1 MHQPKPWFRASKNA
15 WYVQIGRR
23 QVSLGK
29 DEAEAHRR
37 FYRLMAEEGLD
48 QARRPAADIQ
58 VAVLCDLYLDHSRRH
73 HAPAT
78 YEWYRAYLQDFCDRY
93 GGLGVAALRPLHV
106 TRWLEAHGWGQSTR
120 RGAIAIIKR
129 VLSYALAEGYI
140 REDPL
145 RSLKKPP
152 MRRREKILSA
162 EERRALLDATPDQP
176 FRDFLTALQETG
188 ARPGEVF
195 SVTAA
200 DVDLEEGLWIL
211 LAHKARA
218 KTGKARVI
226 YLTPRMVDLCRRLVA
241 AHPTG
246 PLFRNTDGKPW
257 NRNAVRC
264 RFRRLRRKLGLD
276 AGVVAYAFRHSWA
289 TDALEKGVP
298 IATVAELLGHS
309 DTKMVSAHYSHL
321 HERREHLRAAARSIR
336 PGGS

>member
-48 QARRPAADIQ
+48 QARRPTADIQ

-78 YEWYRAYLQDFCDRY
+78 YEWYRTYLQDFCDRY

-152 MRRREKILSA
+152 MQRREKILSA
-162 EERRALLDATPDQP
+162 EEQQALFDATADQS

-188 ARPGEVF
+188 ARPGEVS

-200 DVDLEEGLWIL
+200 DVDLEEGLWVL
-211 LAHKARA
+211 HAHKARA
-218 KTGKARVI
+218 KTGGRV
-226 YLTPRMVDLCRRLVA
+226 PGRLPDPPA
-241 AHPTG
+241 WST
-246 PLFRNTDGKPW
+246 
-257 NRNAVRC
+257 C
-264 RFRRLRRKLGLD
+264 
-276 AGVVAYAFRHSWA
+276 
-289 TDALEKGVP
+289 
-298 IATVAELLGHS
+298 
-309 DTKMVSAHYSHL
+309 
-321 HERREHLRAAARSIR
+321 AAAWSPSIR
-336 PGGS
+336 PAPCSATPTAGHGTVTPSAAGSADSAGSWGSTRAWSPTRSGTPGPPTPSRRACRSPPSRSCWDIAIPRWSRPTTPTSTRSGST